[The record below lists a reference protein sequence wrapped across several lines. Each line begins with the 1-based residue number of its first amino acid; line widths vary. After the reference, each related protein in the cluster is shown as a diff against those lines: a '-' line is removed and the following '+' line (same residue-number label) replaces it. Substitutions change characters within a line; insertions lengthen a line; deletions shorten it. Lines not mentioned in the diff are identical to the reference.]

1 MYDDF
6 SADYDRFVNWPARL
20 AAELPFL
27 ERQLPAVGARRVLDA
42 ACGTGRHAIAL
53 AQRGYAVVG
62 ADLSPAMIERAQA
75 NAAEIGVQARFAV
88 AGFGQLSTLVGTG
101 FDALL
106 CLGNSLP
113 HLLTPEDLAAAL
125 ADFAACLRPRGLLLI
140 QNRNF
145 DAVLLRG
152 ERWLEPQAHREGEA
166 EWLFLRFYDFEADG
180 TITFNLVTLRREGAG
195 EWRQQVRSTRLWPQ
209 RRYDLV
215 AALTAAGFGEIACW
229 GDMQGAPF
237 DPDRSPNLVVT
248 ARRK

>member
-27 ERQLPAVGARRVLDA
+27 ERQLPTVGARRALDA

-62 ADLSPAMIERAQA
+62 ADLSPAMIARARA
-75 NAAEIGVQARFAV
+75 NAVADRVEVCFAV
-88 AGFGQLSTLVGTG
+88 AGFGQLSTRVGSG

-113 HLLTPEDLAAAL
+113 HLLTPVDLAIAL
-125 ADFAACLRPRGLLLI
+125 FDFAACLRPQGLLLI

-152 ERWLEPQAHREGEA
+152 ERWLEPQAHREGET

-180 TITFNLVTLRREGAG
+180 TLTFNLVTLRREGAG

-209 RRYDLV
+209 RRDDLV

-229 GDMQGAPF
+229 GDMQGTPF
-237 DPDRSPNLVVT
+237 DLDHSPNLVVT